1 MLMDLRRSLPFAAW
15 MAMTSHAL
23 PQTAPA
29 TNLYEAPPV
38 VVTAT
43 RAERAP
49 ERIPAQISVIT
60 ADQLRDQGARH
71 VVDALQSLAGVPVRS
86 LSGNPAQAEIALRG
100 FGENAHGRTLVLRDG
115 QRLNTPDMAGIN
127 WLQIP
132 VSAVSRIEVIEG
144 PQSVL
149 YGDHALGGV
158 VNIVTHDASRPA
170 GTEAGAAAGSHGT
183 FGASLA
189 TRRPTGRLRYSAGA
203 DWQTSDGFRRNGDY
217 ESVNLRAG
225 ADAAATETLR
235 LALFGTYDR
244 LENGL
249 PGALTREQMDDD
261 PRQTV
266 NPGDEATTESGNASL
281 ALQWEATADQRLM
294 ADLIVNRREA
304 ESDFVSWFSFPR
316 TTLDSLT
323 LTLRHQ
329 IDSSLLARPT
339 RLLGGIDVYLDRLDA
354 DRFTDSARTLRLL
367 DAVVD
372 KSSYGA
378 YLNHETDLAERLTL
392 SLGGRLEQAR
402 YAAEVG
408 DAAGATVVDDSETH
422 TVSALAASLLYR
434 PADEVKLY
442 ASLSTLYRLPFLD
455 EQVSYYGF
463 GTDTFYEAL
472 DPETGTSGEV
482 GGAWRLAPGWLAEA
496 SLYRLDMEDEI
507 AYNPLTGDN
516 DNLDKTRH
524 QGGSAALGW
533 QRADLGSVKV
543 RYSYTDAEFRG
554 GVNDGCQVPLVPR
567 HHFNLAAQARL
578 PLDLTLLATLH
589 VSGSQPVGGDNGNR
603 LDTLSSYATLD
614 LGLRYQPARLPDL
627 SLLVGVDNV
636 FDEAYANVA
645 YAGFAGTGYYPA
657 AGRTWKSAL
666 AYAF

>member
-1 MLMDLRRSLPFAAW
+1 MPMSLRRTLPLVAG
-15 MAMTSHAL
+15 MAMTTPAL
-23 PQTAPA
+23 PQSAPA

-38 VVTAT
+38 IVTAT

-49 ERIPAQISVIT
+49 ERIPAQVSVVT
-60 ADQLRDQGARH
+60 ADELRGQGARH

-86 LSGNPAQAEIALRG
+86 LSGNPAQAEVALRG

-132 VSAVSRIEVIEG
+132 VSAVARLEVLEG

-158 VNIVTHDASRPA
+158 INIVTHDASRPER
-170 GTEAGAAAGSHGT
+170 TEVGAVAGSHGT

-189 TRRPTGRLRYSAGA
+189 TRQQISGLRGSAGA
-203 DWQTSDGFRRNGDY
+203 DWQSSDGYRRNGDY
-217 ESVNLRAG
+217 DSVNLRAG
-225 ADAAATETLR
+225 IDAAATDTLR
-235 LALFGTYDR
+235 LAIFGTFDR

-249 PGALTREQMDDD
+249 PGALTREQMDAD

-266 NPGDEATTESGNASL
+266 NPDDEATTESANGSL

-294 ADLIVNRREA
+294 ADLIVNRRRA
-304 ESDFVSWFSFPR
+304 ESDFFSWFSFPE
-316 TTLDSLT
+316 TTLESLT

-329 IDSSLLARPT
+329 LDSSLLARPT
-339 RLLGGIDVYLDRLDA
+339 RLLGGVDVYLDRLDA
-354 DRFTDSARTLRLL
+354 DRFTDPARTMRLL
-367 DAVVD
+367 DATVD

-378 YLNHETDLAERLTL
+378 YLNHETDLTDILTL
-392 SLGGRLEQAR
+392 SLGGRIEQAR
-402 YAAEVG
+402 YAAEVA
-408 DAAGATVVDDSETH
+408 DATGGTIVDDSETH

-434 PADEVKLY
+434 PVEEIKLY

-455 EQVSYYGF
+455 EQVSYYGY
-463 GTDTFYEAL
+463 GTDTFYEGL
-472 DPETGTSGEV
+472 DPETGTSAEA
-482 GGAWRLAPGWLAEA
+482 GGTWRLAPGWLAEA
-496 SLYRLDMEDEI
+496 NLFLLDMEDEI
-507 AYNPLTGDN
+507 AYNPVTGDN
-516 DNLDKTRH
+516 DNLDKTRR
-524 QGGSAALGW
+524 QGGSAALSW
-533 QRADLGSVKV
+533 RRADLGSIKL
-543 RYSYTDAEFRG
+543 RYSFTDAAFRG
-554 GVNDGCQVPLVPR
+554 GANDGCDVPLVPR

-589 VSGSQPVGGDNGNR
+589 VSGSQPVGGDNANR
-603 LDTLSSYATLD
+603 LGTLASYATLD
-614 LGLRYQPARLPDL
+614 LALRYQPARLPDF

-636 FDEAYANVA
+636 LDEEYANVA

-657 AGRTWKSAL
+657 PARTWKSAL